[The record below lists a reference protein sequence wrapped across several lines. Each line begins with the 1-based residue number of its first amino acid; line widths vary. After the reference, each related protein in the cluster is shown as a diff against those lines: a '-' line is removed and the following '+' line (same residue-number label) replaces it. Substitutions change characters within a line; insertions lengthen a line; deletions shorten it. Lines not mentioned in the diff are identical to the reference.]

1 MTGEELSVRIEDVL
15 HQYAKDYVYGTI
27 TKCLMD
33 DIRTEL
39 SKFNLNEKQ
48 PNYIPGE

>member
-39 SKFNLNEKQ
+39 SKFNLPESSPIAKL
-48 PNYIPGE
+48 